1 MHACIVN
8 ARFRPIK
15 LLEPHSSKTET
26 NLKQLLN
33 RAFQSYQYTHQ
44 LKFLEEILEI
54 RSFSLLMGSENQF
67 SVKLFTIFKH
77 EKNVSKFFIHH
88 GSPLAGST
96 QKSTQKAQKMD
107 SSQGQ
112 QKGGA

>member
-1 MHACIVN
+1 MQDSDLSNCLNHI
-8 ARFRPIK
+8 P
-15 LLEPHSSKTET
+15 T
-26 NLKQLLN
+26 NLNQLLN

-44 LKFLEEILEI
+44 LKFLKEILEI

-77 EKNVSKFFIHH
+77 EKKNVSKFFTHH